1 MLGTILGHAEIKIT
15 ISAREV
21 PLVLKAD
28 KPEGSVVDGKA
39 RGLRA
44 FAVIS
49 SQLLPVIPRTVL
61 WHVYVNFESV
71 SLPMVWDT
79 NVSLPRLP
87 RSLMPDT
94 QEVFREP
101 QLSLSWSLSSGLTGR

>member
-1 MLGTILGHAEIKIT
+1 MLGTILGHAEIKIM

-21 PLVLKAD
+21 LLVLKAD
-28 KPEGSVVDGKA
+28 NPEGSVAGGKA
-39 RGLRA
+39 RGVTA

-49 SQLLPVIPRTVL
+49 FQRLPVIPRTVL

-71 SLPMVWDT
+71 SLPVVWDT
-79 NVSLPRLP
+79 NVSLPRLQ

-94 QEVFREP
+94 QEMFRGL
-101 QLSLSWSLSSGLTGR
+101 QLSLSWSLSSGLTGH

>member
-1 MLGTILGHAEIKIT
+1 MLGTILEIKIT

-39 RGLRA
+39 RGIRA

-49 SQLLPVIPRTVL
+49 SQRLPVVPRTVL
-61 WHVYVNFESV
+61 WRVYVNFESV
-71 SLPMVWDT
+71 SLP
-79 NVSLPRLP
+79 
-87 RSLMPDT
+87 
-94 QEVFREP
+94 EK
-101 QLSLSWSLSSGLTGR
+101 

>member
-1 MLGTILGHAEIKIT
+1 MLGTILGHAEIKIM

-21 PLVLKAD
+21 LLVLKAD
-28 KPEGSVVDGKA
+28 NPEGSVADGKA
-39 RGLRA
+39 RGVTA

-49 SQLLPVIPRTVL
+49 FQHLPVIPRTVL

-71 SLPMVWDT
+71 SLPVVWDT

-87 RSLMPDT
+87 RSLMPHT
-94 QEVFREP
+94 QEMFRGL
-101 QLSLSWSLSSGLTGR
+101 QLSLSWSLSSGLTGH